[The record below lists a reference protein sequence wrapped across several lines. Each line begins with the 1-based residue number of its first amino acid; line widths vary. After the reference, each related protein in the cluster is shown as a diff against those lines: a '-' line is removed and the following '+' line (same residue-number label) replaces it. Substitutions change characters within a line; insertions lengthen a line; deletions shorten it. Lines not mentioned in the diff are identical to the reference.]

1 MSNGVCF
8 IAITALSGVLIFF
21 SGSPVSGEETR
32 LVSISYNQSSK
43 HERLEENKEYA
54 EGGYFLKDYAKSKKS
69 AKKINSEKNKK
80 NDNPYHIDKNKKP
93 RNPYYDS
100 RKKNA
105 NYKVIKGDTLF
116 SISRKFS
123 IPFNDLCALNDFSG
137 EEKIKAGAVIK
148 VPASDKTEKAEVAE
162 NIEKNKTKDDLR
174 NNKKVS
180 FVWPVKDVKN
190 FKQDGA
196 DGIKPIGIIITGN
209 PGAKV
214 YPSADGSVEKIGNMR
229 GFGKYVVVRHE
240 GKFVTVYS
248 NLEKIS
254 VIEGQKITTKSTLGK
269 IDTANGKLHFQIDY
283 AGKPKNPAS
292 YLPAKS

>member
-8 IAITALSGVLIFF
+8 IAITALSGVLIFI

-43 HERLEENKEYA
+43 HENLEENKEYA
-54 EGGYFLKDYAKSKKS
+54 EGGYFLKDYAQSKKS
-69 AKKINSEKNKK
+69 LKKITPDKSKR

-93 RNPYYDS
+93 RNPYHDS
-100 RKKNA
+100 KKKTT
-105 NYKVIKGDTLF
+105 NYKVNKGDTLF

-123 IPFNDLCALNDFSG
+123 IPFNVLCSLNDFSG

-148 VPASDKTEKAEVAE
+148 VPASEKTEKAEVAE
-162 NIEKNKTKDDLR
+162 NPVKKNPR
-174 NNKKVS
+174 NDSPNKKVS

-196 DGIKPIGIIITGN
+196 DGIKAIGIIITGN

-254 VIEGQKITTKSTLGK
+254 VTEGQKITTKSSIGK
-269 IDTANGKLHFQIDY
+269 IDTENGRLHFQIDY
-283 AGKPKNPAS
+283 AGKPKNPTS

>member
-8 IAITALSGVLIFF
+8 IAISALSGALIFF
-21 SGSPVSGEETR
+21 SNSPVSGEETR
-32 LVSISYNQSSK
+32 LVSISYTQSSANDS
-43 HERLEENKEYA
+43 LEENKEYA
-54 EGGYFLKDYAKSKKS
+54 EGGYFLKDYAQSKKS
-69 AKKINSEKNKK
+69 YKKSSSDKGKK
-80 NDNPYHIDKNKKP
+80 NDNPYNVDRNKKP
-93 RNPYYDS
+93 HSPYHNTK
-100 RKKNA
+100 KKNA

-116 SISRKFS
+116 SISRKFG
-123 IPFNDLCALNDFSG
+123 IPFNVLCTLNDFSG
-137 EEKIKAGAVIK
+137 EEKIKAGSIIK
-148 VPASDKTEKAEVAE
+148 VPASDKTEKTEVAE
-162 NIEKNKTKDDLR
+162 NSVKKNTGNDSS
-174 NNKKVS
+174 NKKVS
-180 FVWPVKDVKN
+180 FDWPVKDVKN

-254 VIEGQKITTKSTLGK
+254 VTEGQKITTKSSIGK
-269 IDTANGKLHFQIDY
+269 IDISNGKFHFQIDY